1 MDAGLITKIASAGAM
16 GVSIYCI
23 YKVYNLLQKEQDRD
37 EPRPVFIRTIY
48 VSMGFAVLMT
58 ILSLGIEFVRDA
70 IGYTP
75 PASAAT
81 ILTDEQIMEVKGQ
94 LKQIEK
100 REVYAFNKKGNPT
113 VLGIHLDCFDIL
125 LTDTV
130 KNDLFDE
137 RKLSIGQ
144 TNEDQVVINSADLNL
159 GYLDRAEVVK
169 NISVDATKDLTPK
182 EQLFLGL
189 LHAKAKERNVVKSK
203 MSVDYNRVK
212 NKLFPLL
219 ELSGDDQK
227 VGKDALRVLIQKD
240 LLDHL
245 DYVQHETLLEKL
257 TQLHRSP
264 YVYFEKAQVYLSR
277 SKIPN
282 SATKSEDLKH
292 YRENLKL
299 YVDNFPA
306 SWFKNPDKT
315 METGWLDVANQELGI

>member
-70 IGYTP
+70 IGYAP
-75 PASAAT
+75 PVTGAT
-81 ILTDEQIMEVKGQ
+81 ILSDEQIMEVKGQ

-100 REVYAFNKKGNPT
+100 REVYAFNNKGNPT
-113 VLGIHLDCFDIL
+113 LLGIHLDSFDIL

-130 KNDLFDE
+130 KNGLYDD
-137 RKLSIGQ
+137 RKLSIGP
-144 TNEDQVVINSADLNL
+144 NNGDQIVINSADLNL
-159 GYLDRAEVVK
+159 GYLEKAEVLQNV
-169 NISVDATKDLTPK
+169 SVDANKDLTPK

-189 LHAKAKERNVVKSK
+189 LHAKAKEQNIVKSK

-245 DYVQHETLLEKL
+245 DYSQHETLLNKL

-277 SKIPN
+277 SQIPN
-282 SATKSEDLKH
+282 STSRTDDLKN

-306 SWFKNPDKT
+306 SWFNNPDKK